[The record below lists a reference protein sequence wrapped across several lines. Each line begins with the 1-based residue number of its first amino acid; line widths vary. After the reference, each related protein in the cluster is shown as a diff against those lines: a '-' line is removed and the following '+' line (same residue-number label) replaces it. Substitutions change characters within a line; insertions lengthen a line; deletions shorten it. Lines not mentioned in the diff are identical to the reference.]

1 MGIGYRKVLSQVGSE
16 VVDQLDER
24 TGVAP
29 AQVIADG
36 EALDTKM
43 AGFTGS
49 LSVMTADDSGIAT
62 CYVTAGVQV
71 IGSVTGGAG
80 LSDTKGTGSKINVYV
95 EGGTIQIENQTGA
108 DISVEARLH

>member
-1 MGIGYRKVLSQVGSE
+1 
-16 VVDQLDER
+16 
-24 TGVAP
+24 
-29 AQVIADG
+29 
-36 EALDTKM
+36 M

-80 LSDTKGTGSKINVYV
+80 LSDTKGTASKLNVYV
-95 EGGTIQIENQTGA
+95 EGGTIKIENQTGA
-108 DISVEARLH
+108 DVSVEARLH

>member
-1 MGIGYRKVLSQVGSE
+1 MSGYKKVLSQIGSE
-16 VVDQLDER
+16 VIDQCDER

-29 AQVIADG
+29 AQVIANG

-80 LSDTKGTGSKINVYV
+80 LSDTKDNASTINVYV
-95 EGGTIQIENQTGA
+95 ESGSIKIQNSTGS

>member
-43 AGFTGS
+43 AVFTGS

-62 CYVTAGVQV
+62 CYVTSGVQV

-80 LSDTKGTGSKINVYV
+80 LSDTKGTASKLNVYV
-95 EGGTIQIENQTGA
+95 EGGTIKIENQTGA
-108 DISVEARLH
+108 DVSVEARLH